1 MHRTELLTPHS
12 FFYSLLSCLL
22 SEIKISDIGKPTS
35 GEFLHC
41 SLSCCMLLHSE
52 PQVPF
57 PDDSIANE
65 AGVIK
70 TGVGNQSSELGAINH
85 NVSHASFCMSCY
97 SWRQEKYRQEKQG
110 NRRRSGEGKWVGINQ
125 ESRME
130 TASGYRSLEQLGWK
144 NNSLQ
149 WKAFLLSLGDLTG
162 LMKICMSPS
171 ITHPGKLAF
180 VTFFSLSF
188 HRELWHVKVC
198 QAQIGGSAT
207 QNLSQEMQ

>member
-35 GEFLHC
+35 GEFLCC

-70 TGVGNQSSELGAINH
+70 TGIGNQSPELGAINH
-85 NVSHASFCMSCY
+85 NVSHASFSMSCY
-97 SWRQEKYRQEKQG
+97 SWRQGKYRQEKQG
-110 NRRRSGEGKWVGINQ
+110 NRRRRGEEKWMGINQ
-125 ESRME
+125 ESRMG
-130 TASGYRSLEQLGWK
+130 TASGYRLLEQVEWK
-144 NNSLQ
+144 NNSHSV
-149 WKAFLLSLGDLTG
+149 KSLHLHLGGGLTG
-162 LMKICMSPS
+162 LMKIPMSPS
-171 ITHPGKLAF
+171 ITHPGKLVF

-188 HRELWHVKVC
+188 HRDL
-198 QAQIGGSAT
+198 
-207 QNLSQEMQ
+207 

>member
-35 GEFLHC
+35 GEFLCC

-70 TGVGNQSSELGAINH
+70 TGIGNQSSELGAINH
-85 NVSHASFCMSCY
+85 NVSHANFCMSCY
-97 SWRQEKYRQEKQG
+97 SWRQGKYWQEKQG
-110 NRRRSGEGKWVGINQ
+110 NRRRRGEEKWMGINQ
-125 ESRME
+125 ESRMG
-130 TASGYRSLEQLGWK
+130 TASGYRLLEQVGWK
-144 NNSLQ
+144 NNSHTV
-149 WKAFLLSLGDLTG
+149 KSLHLG
-162 LMKICMSPS
+162 LE
-171 ITHPGKLAF
+171 G
-180 VTFFSLSF
+180 V
-188 HRELWHVKVC
+188 
-198 QAQIGGSAT
+198 
-207 QNLSQEMQ
+207 

>member
-35 GEFLHC
+35 GEFLCC

-85 NVSHASFCMSCY
+85 NVSHASFCMSCC
-97 SWRQEKYRQEKQG
+97 SWRQGKYKHEKQG
-110 NRRRSGEGKWVGINQ
+110 NRRRRGEEKWVGINE
-125 ESRME
+125 ESRMT
-130 TASGYRSLEQLGWK
+130 TASGYRSL
-144 NNSLQ
+144 
-149 WKAFLLSLGDLTG
+149 
-162 LMKICMSPS
+162 
-171 ITHPGKLAF
+171 
-180 VTFFSLSF
+180 
-188 HRELWHVKVC
+188 
-198 QAQIGGSAT
+198 
-207 QNLSQEMQ
+207 